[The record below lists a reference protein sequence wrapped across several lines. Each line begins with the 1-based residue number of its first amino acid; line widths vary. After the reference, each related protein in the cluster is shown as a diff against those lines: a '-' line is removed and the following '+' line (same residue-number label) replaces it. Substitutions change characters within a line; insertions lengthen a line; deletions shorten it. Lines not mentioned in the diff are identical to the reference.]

1 MRAIATVAAVAAVW
15 LLSGC
20 GHDQAKAPTAS
31 PAFTISGTIT
41 LSAAISTDAS
51 TITQIGNPCT
61 PDAGYEDIATGAQVT
76 TKNGTGKV
84 LALGTLGDPRVS
96 ELLANPND
104 EGAPWPYR
112 CTLPFTVTGVPG
124 GEEFYS
130 IEVTHRGEVRYTRGD
145 LNQPVLLSLGDAKPT
160 AYPIATAVKTVA
172 PPTDPAII
180 ADCVAALKASTSTT
194 GDRPAACATLNDDEY
209 TDAVIAYTDEL
220 AAG

>member
-1 MRAIATVAAVAAVW
+1 MRAIATVAAIAAVG

-20 GHDQAKAPTAS
+20 GTDEAKVPASS

-41 LSAAISTDAS
+41 LSAAISTGTS

-61 PDAGYEDIATGAQVT
+61 PDAGYEDIAPGAQVT

-84 LALGTLGDPRVS
+84 LALGILGAARVS

-130 IEVTHRGEVRYTRGD
+130 IEVSHRGEVRYTRGD
-145 LNQPVLLSLGDAKPT
+145 LDKLVQLSLGDAKPAEYPT
-160 AYPIATAVKTVA
+160 ATPVKTVA
-172 PPTDPAII
+172 PPTDPAVI
-180 ADCVAALKASTSTT
+180 ADCVAALKADTSTT

-209 TDAVIAYTDEL
+209 ADAVAYTDGL
-220 AAG
+220 TS